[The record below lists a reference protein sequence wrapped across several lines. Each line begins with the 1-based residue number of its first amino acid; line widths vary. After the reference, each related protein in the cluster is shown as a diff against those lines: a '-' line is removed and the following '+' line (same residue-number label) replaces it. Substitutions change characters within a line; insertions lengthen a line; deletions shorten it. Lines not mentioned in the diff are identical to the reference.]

1 MPAGPS
7 PEEIRQAKD
16 RLMNLQA
23 RADAARSGVQSIR
36 SQQQA
41 QGLDIRG
48 DVLAAMSRLNSD
60 MREAQSAIGQGDL
73 KAAGEYLD
81 RADHE
86 TTTLEKFLG
95 R

>member
-1 MPAGPS
+1 
-7 PEEIRQAKD
+7 
-16 RLMNLQA
+16 MNLEA

-48 DVLAAMSRLNSD
+48 DVLASMSRMNSD
-60 MREAQSAIGQGDL
+60 LREAQSAIAQGDL
-73 KAAGEYLD
+73 KAGTEYMD
-81 RADHE
+81 HADHE
-86 TTTLEKFLG
+86 AAALEKFLG

>member
-1 MPAGPS
+1 
-7 PEEIRQAKD
+7 
-16 RLMNLQA
+16 MNLEA
-23 RADAARSGVQSIR
+23 RSDAARSGVQSIR

-48 DVLAAMSRLNSD
+48 DVLASMSRMNSD
-60 MREAQSAIGQGDL
+60 LREAQSAIAQGDL
-73 KAAGEYLD
+73 KAASEYMD

-86 TTTLEKFLG
+86 TAALEKFLG